1 MGFTSTFKFVNLGVR
16 RRLFRKL
23 KRPHHQW
30 DMLKNM
36 LDSLIKQER
45 IQTTM
50 AKAKELQQYAE
61 EIILLAKKDT
71 PAADLKV
78 ESMLRTSA
86 ARRKL
91 YEILVPRYTDRMFYF
106 TRIVNQ
112 WRFRMRDAVN
122 MAYIEYV
129 DRSNELR
136 PAKPVGF
143 ERTLFIWQQMQLN
156 RLNFRRYE
164 AEARKLHLLDENN
177 ELLSE
182 EKVLQFIPP
191 NPWSETSEKTNDLAE
206 SPKSLKEFYSSQNI
220 GRKAMEPF
228 YVDIPAPNQR
238 IRNDKYL
245 RKRAKQ

>member
-1 MGFTSTFKFVNLGVR
+1 MGFTSTLKFVNLGIR

-71 PAADLKV
+71 PEADLKV

-91 YEILVPRYTDRMFYF
+91 YEILVPRYSVRTFYF
-106 TRIVNQ
+106 TRIINQ

-129 DRSNELR
+129 DRPNELR

-143 ERTLFIWQQMQLN
+143 ERILFIWQQMQFN

-164 AEARKLHLLDENN
+164 AEARKLHLLDKNN

-182 EKVLQFIPP
+182 DKIMRFIPP
-191 NPWSETSEKTNDLAE
+191 DPWSETPKKSSDLAK
-206 SPKSLKEFYSSQNI
+206 STHSLKEFYSSQNE

-228 YVDIPAPNQR
+228 YVNIPSPNRR
-238 IRNDKYL
+238 ILKDKYL
-245 RKRAKQ
+245 RKRSKQ